1 MLIPTNVLETLVLE
15 LVINNEPL
23 TPKVED
29 IYMELKLREMEEEY
43 LSMKKIG

>member
-1 MLIPTNVLETLVLE
+1 MLIPTNVLETPVLE
-15 LVINNEPL
+15 LVINNKPL
-23 TPKVED
+23 TPKAED